1 MTSVAAAIRRCFG
14 GRRHRT
20 PDQPPPLPPVNTKPT
35 APTSLVATNQTQTSL
50 TIRWGLSES
59 TDGLDIAGYKVF
71 LNDELIALQASNVA
85 VANGLTAGTEY
96 TFYVIGYTE
105 ELDSDASAD
114 LVVSTL
120 ASDLT
125 PDPFPFPSKAGVD
138 LSTTTS
144 SDYVPVTGINGPA
157 YAYVENGLWSKN
169 GSGIY
174 TAANGTVSNNETVS
188 VQHESSG
195 SVNTSVN
202 TTLYIGGVPSTFTST
217 TSPADAI
224 PNDFGFNNVSG
235 VGFGLPTSSDAVP
248 ITGINVPVPISVVA
262 GTYRL
267 NGGVPTSAPGTVS
280 NGQTV
285 TLGHTS
291 SSQPL
296 TPTTTV
302 VTIAGID
309 RSFTST
315 TKADTQAP
323 SVPFQNPPINV
334 GLDGFTVNWQA
345 STDDVEVGGYVIYA
359 NGVYKGYTTGALTFP
374 VSGYPPSTSVTFVV
388 RSFDPSG
395 NVSAASNPRTGT
407 TPADPALNNRSL
419 AGALQVVAVRASG
432 NISIATGSPNITGA
446 VIGGSN
452 MTITGTGFG
461 TKATAAPTY
470 FKSWNGVAPGTL
482 ATNPSVGL
490 DRYHTDNPQP
500 SMSSYAGIGGNSL
513 YVPHPIPA
521 GADEGYSMHLQK
533 IVPDC
538 TELLMS
544 HWMRITCSNP
554 SILTGTVQIK
564 GHRVG
569 IGTSTDASANY
580 GNINPRMGWTSWR
593 RPTTLAFPTIAQ
605 DNKPEYWGTAANGSA
620 HPATGYD
627 QRNNFTDMA
636 YGAWLYTESHFK
648 WNDLGD
654 NNGFIRMSYNN
665 KVCIDT
671 LLKGVT
677 IDIRSSAGHVIRN
690 AQLHPGIQSIN
701 ATGTNPSFDVWYSR
715 PFIDTGADC
724 QARVFLGNASTLAN
738 CTGRFMVPATSWSG
752 TSIAVSDCVDIPTG
766 YDWVYVVKADGTI
779 SNGFKYT

>member
-1 MTSVAAAIRRCFG
+1 MTSIAASVRRCFA
-14 GRRHRT
+14 GRVHRT
-20 PDQPPPLPPVNTKPT
+20 PDQVVDPPSPNTKPT
-35 APTSLVATNQTQTSL
+35 APSALVVTKQDQTSI
-50 TIRWGLSES
+50 TFRWSPSES

-71 LNDELIALQASNVA
+71 QDDALIAMQSSNVA
-85 VANGLTAGTEY
+85 VATGLTAGNSY

-105 ELDSDASAD
+105 ALDSDASTD
-114 LVVSTL
+114 LVASTL
-120 ASDLT
+120 ASDLI
-125 PDPFPFPSKAGVD
+125 PDPFPFTPKAGV
-138 LSTTTS
+138 STSTPTE
-144 SDYVPVTGINGPA
+144 SDPVTITGINGQA
-157 YAYVENGLWSKN
+157 YTYVSNGEWSKNGGAYTATNGYVENGD
-169 GSGIY
+169 
-174 TAANGTVSNNETVS
+174 TVRLSHT
-188 VQHESSG
+188 SS
-195 SVNTSVN
+195 SSIDTSVN
-202 TTLYIGGVPSTFTST
+202 TTLYITGIGSTFTST
-217 TSPADAI
+217 TAPADSI
-224 PNDFGFNNVSG
+224 PDNFSFVSLSG
-235 VGFGLPTSSDAVP
+235 VDFNAPISSTAVP
-248 ITGINVPVPISVVA
+248 ITGINVPVAISVVG
-262 GTYRL
+262 GTYSI
-267 NGGVPTSAPGTVS
+267 NGGVATSAPGTIS

-285 TLGHTS
+285 TLKHTS
-291 SSQPL
+291 DTQPL
-296 TPTTTV
+296 TPKTTV
-302 VTIAGID
+302 VTVAGID

-374 VSGYPPSTSVTFVV
+374 VSGYPPSTAVTFVV

-738 CTGRFMVPATSWSG
+738 CTGRFMVPATSWAG

>member
-20 PDQPPPLPPVNTKPT
+20 PDQPTPPPTYTKPT

-71 LNDELIALQASNVA
+71 MNDELIALQASNVA
-85 VANGLTAGTEY
+85 VANGLTAGTAY

-125 PDPFPFPSKAGVD
+125 PDPFPFPIKAGVP
-138 LSTTTS
+138 LSTPVQ
-144 SDYVPVTGINGPA
+144 SDPVTITGINGPA
-157 YAYVENGLWSKN
+157 YVYVSNGEWSKN
-169 GSGIY
+169 GGAY
-174 TAANGTVSNNETVS
+174 TTANGTVENNDTVS
-188 VQHESSG
+188 VQHTSSG
-195 SVNTSVN
+195 SVDTPVN
-202 TTLYIGGVPSTFTST
+202 TTLHISGVDSVFTST
-217 TSPADAI
+217 TEAADTA
-224 PNDFGFNNVSG
+224 PDNFSFAPVSG
-235 VGFGLPTSSDAVP
+235 VGFGLPTSSAAVP
-248 ITGINVPVPISVVA
+248 ITGINVPVAISVVG
-262 GTYRL
+262 GTYSI
-267 NGGVPTSAPGTVS
+267 NGGVFTSAPGTVS

-285 TLGHTS
+285 TLKHTS
-291 SSQPL
+291 NSQPL

-345 STDDVEVGGYVIYA
+345 STDDVEVGGYVVYA

-374 VSGYPPSTSVTFVV
+374 VSGYPPNTSVTFVV

-395 NVSAASNPRTGT
+395 NVSAASNSRTGT

-446 VIGGSN
+446 VIGGSS
-452 MTITGTGFG
+452 MTITGSGFG
-461 TKATAAPTY
+461 TKATAAPTW

-490 DRYHTDNPQP
+490 DRYYTDNPQP
-500 SMSSYAGIGGNSL
+500 AMSSYAGIGGNSL
-513 YVPHPIPA
+513 YVPYPIPNA
-521 GADEGYSMHLQK
+521 QDEGYSMHLQK
-533 IVPDC
+533 IVPD
-538 TELLMS
+538 TTAVLMS
-544 HWMRITCSNP
+544 HWMRITCTDHSR
-554 SILTGTVQIK
+554 LTGTVQIK

-569 IGTSTDASANY
+569 IGTSNNANDNY
-580 GNINPRMGWTSWR
+580 GSINPRLGWTSFR
-593 RPTTLAFPTIAQ
+593 NQHTLAIPSIGV
-605 DNKPEYWGTAANGSA
+605 DEGNYWATAANGSGRPGETYNQVGN
-620 HPATGYD
+620 PAGI
-627 QRNNFTDMA
+627 A
-636 YGAWLYTESHFK
+636 YGAWVYTESYIR
-648 WNDLGD
+648 WNDVGTYNGLLQVSI
-654 NNGFIRMSYNN
+654 NNTPLMDSDIEGAPIGIR
-665 KVCIDT
+665 
-671 LLKGVT
+671 L
-677 IDIRSSAGHVIRN
+677 SAGDVIRN
-690 AQLHPGIQSIN
+690 VQFHPGIQNIRY
-701 ATGTNPSFDVWYSR
+701 TGTGSPDFDCWYSR
-715 PFIDTGADC
+715 PFVDTGPDC
-724 QARVFLGNASTLAN
+724 RARVFLGNASTITN

-752 TSIAVSDCVDIPTG
+752 TSITVSDCVDIPTG
-766 YDWVYVVKADGTI
+766 YDWVYVVKSDGTI
-779 SNGFKYT
+779 SNGFKYS